1 MQCRLYGT
9 SIGGGDVNY
18 DSGEKLSIY
27 SLVFEQVVM
36 MPLPYHCFLPQA
48 EIIRPSRKREAQ
60 MAETNVAD
68 ALIEYLSSRGV
79 VNIFGVLAHTS
90 FAVGDAIARR
100 PHMKF
105 INAQHEGGAGN
116 MALGYARATKKP
128 AVCLVSAGGGATNIV
143 TPVAQ
148 AHKESVPLFVI
159 SSDIDTAAAAK
170 SPYSSFHGM
179 EHVRLFQP
187 ITKQSAKLERIEEL
201 GSLLDSLFRQTTRG
215 RQGPVFLI
223 VPEDLQHAHLPEPLS
238 FTPRAEPVA
247 PAIDATA
254 ARSAVDL
261 LLQAKTP
268 VVLAGTGV
276 DWAGAR
282 EEVRELAELLSLPV
296 AVSYTAKGVFPENHP
311 LALGC
316 LGFGSRPYSRKFF
329 QEADLILAL
338 GATFSE
344 GTTMRFGHEII
355 PGNAKIV
362 QIDTDPDE
370 LGSNYPTALS
380 IQADAKVALRAI
392 IDEVKKRQSKPA
404 GNRSRAEAI
413 KQAKEAWKNDVERK
427 PANNGLT
434 YESVMRTLNDLLTGN
449 EILTTSGMTGDTL
462 RGIDAVNPIIHAG
475 EFRAIGTA
483 LATAM
488 GVKLGRPEA
497 RVVCVTGDGSF
508 MMEQQELAT
517 AAYHKIPI
525 FVLILRNNAYGGMKR
540 DQMKSYDGRI
550 IGTELFIPDLPRLSE
565 LYGAKGFAVT
575 KKDQLKPVFQQALA
589 TDESVVVDVKLD

>member
-1 MQCRLYGT
+1 MAGT
-9 SIGGGDVNY
+9 NIADT
-18 DSGEKLSIY
+18 
-27 SLVFEQVVM
+27 LV
-36 MPLPYHCFLPQA
+36 
-48 EIIRPSRKREAQ
+48 
-60 MAETNVAD
+60 
-68 ALIEYLSSRGV
+68 EYLSSRGV
-79 VNIFGVLAHTS
+79 ENIFGVLAHTS
-90 FAVGDAIARR
+90 FAIGDAIAKR
-100 PHMKF
+100 PHMRF
-105 INAQHEGGAGN
+105 VNAQHEGGAGN

-143 TPVAQ
+143 TAVAQ
-148 AHKESVPLFVI
+148 AHKESVPMFVI
-159 SSDIDTAAAAK
+159 SSDIDTAASAK

-223 VPEDLQHAHLPEPLS
+223 IPEDLQHAHLPEPLS
-238 FTPRAEPVA
+238 FAPPTKPVA
-247 PAIDATA
+247 PAMDAVA
-254 ARSAVDL
+254 ARVAVDL

-282 EEVRELAELLSLPV
+282 GEVRELAELLLMPV

-316 LGFGSRPYSRKFF
+316 LGFGSRPYARKFF
-329 QEADLILAL
+329 QESDLILAL

-355 PGNAKIV
+355 PEKAKIV

-380 IQADAKVALRAI
+380 IQADARVALRAI
-392 IDEVKKRQSKPA
+392 IDEVKKRQPEPA
-404 GNRSRAEAI
+404 ANSSRAEAVQQS
-413 KQAKEAWKNDVERK
+413 KQAWKNEVERK

-434 YESVMRTLNDLLTGN
+434 YESVMRALNELLTGN

-488 GVKLGRPEA
+488 GVKLGRPNA
-497 RVVCVTGDGSF
+497 RVICVTGDGSF

-517 AAYHKIPI
+517 ATYHKIPI

-540 DQMKSYDGRI
+540 DQMKTYGGRV
-550 IGTELFIPDLPRLSE
+550 IGTELFIPDLAKLAE

-575 KKDQLKPVFQQALA
+575 RKEELKPVFQQALA
-589 TDESVVVDVKLD
+589 SDEFVVVDVKLD

>member
-1 MQCRLYGT
+1 M
-9 SIGGGDVNY
+9 
-18 DSGEKLSIY
+18 
-27 SLVFEQVVM
+27 
-36 MPLPYHCFLPQA
+36 
-48 EIIRPSRKREAQ
+48 
-60 MAETNVAD
+60 
-68 ALIEYLSSRGV
+68 
-79 VNIFGVLAHTS
+79 
-90 FAVGDAIARR
+90 
-100 PHMKF
+100 
-105 INAQHEGGAGN
+105 
-116 MALGYARATKKP
+116 
-128 AVCLVSAGGGATNIV
+128 
-143 TPVAQ
+143 
-148 AHKESVPLFVI
+148 FVI
-159 SSDIDTAAAAK
+159 SSDIDTAASAK

-201 GSLLDSLFRQTTRG
+201 GSLLDALFRQTTRG

-238 FTPRAEPVA
+238 FAPTAEPVA
-247 PAIDATA
+247 PALDAGA
-254 ARSAVDL
+254 ARVAVDL

-282 EEVRELAELLSLPV
+282 DEVRELAELLSMPV

-316 LGFGSRPYSRKFF
+316 LGFGSRPYARKFF
-329 QEADLILAL
+329 QESDLIVAL

-355 PGNAKIV
+355 PEKAKIV

-380 IQADAKVALRAI
+380 IQADAKIALRAI
-392 IDEVKKRQSKPA
+392 IDEVKKRQPKPA
-404 GNRSRAEAI
+404 ALRAEAVQ
-413 KQAKEAWKNDVERK
+413 QAKQAWKNEVERK

-434 YESVMRTLNDLLTGN
+434 YESVMQALNESLTGN

-462 RGIDAVNPIIHAG
+462 RGIDAVNPIVHAG

-483 LATAM
+483 LATAF
-488 GVKLGRPEA
+488 GVKLGRPDA
-497 RVVCVTGDGSF
+497 RVICVTGDGSF

-517 AAYHKIPI
+517 ARYHNIPVM
-525 FVLILRNNAYGGMKR
+525 VLILRNNAYGGMKR
-540 DQMKSYDGRI
+540 DQMKTYGGRV
-550 IGTELFIPDLPRLSE
+550 IGTELFIPDLPKLAE
-565 LYGAKGFAVT
+565 LYGAKGYSVT
-575 KKDQLKPVFQQALA
+575 KKEELKAVFQQALA
-589 TDESVVVDVKLD
+589 SDDFVVVDVKLD

>member
-1 MQCRLYGT
+1 MAGT
-9 SIGGGDVNY
+9 
-18 DSGEKLSIY
+18 
-27 SLVFEQVVM
+27 
-36 MPLPYHCFLPQA
+36 
-48 EIIRPSRKREAQ
+48 
-60 MAETNVAD
+60 TVAD
-68 ALIEYLSSRGV
+68 ALVEYLSSQGV
-79 VNIFGVLAHTS
+79 QLVFGVLAHTS
-90 FAVGDAIARR
+90 FEIGDAIAKR
-100 PHMKF
+100 PHMRF
-105 INAQHEGGAGN
+105 VNAQHEGGAGN

-128 AVCLVSAGGGATNIV
+128 AVCLVSAGGGATNLV

-159 SSDIDTAAAAK
+159 SSDIDTAASAK
-170 SPYSSFHGM
+170 GPYSSFHGM

-187 ITKQSAKLERIEEL
+187 ITKQSAKLERMEEL
-201 GSLLDSLFRQTTRG
+201 GSILDSLFRQTTRG

-223 VPEDLQHAHLPEPLS
+223 IPEDLQHARLPEPLS
-238 FTPRAEPVA
+238 FAPRMEPIA
-247 PAIDATA
+247 PAIDPGA
-254 ARSAVDL
+254 AAAAVDL
-261 LLQAKTP
+261 LLQAKAP

-282 EEVRELAELLSLPV
+282 NEVRELAELLSLPV
-296 AVSYTAKGVFPENHP
+296 AVSYTAKGVFPENHA

-316 LGFGSRPYSRKFF
+316 LGFGSRPYARRFF

-355 PGNAKIV
+355 PETAKIV

-392 IDEVKKRQSKPA
+392 IEEVNKRRSKLVTNGA
-404 GNRSRAEAI
+404 RAEAI
-413 KQAKEAWKNDVERK
+413 QRAKQAWRSEIEQN
-427 PANNGLT
+427 PANQGLT
-434 YESVMRTLNDLLTGN
+434 YASIMRALNELLTGN
-449 EILTTSGMTGDTL
+449 EILTTAGMTGDTL

-488 GVKLGRPEA
+488 GVKLGRPDA
-497 RVVCVTGDGSF
+497 RVICVTGDGSF

-517 AAYHKIPI
+517 AVYHKIPL

-540 DQMKSYDGRI
+540 DQMKTYGGRV
-550 IGTELFIPDLPRLSE
+550 IGTELFIPDLSKLAQ
-565 LYGAKGFAVT
+565 LYGAKGFSVT
-575 KKDQLKPVFQQALA
+575 RKEELQPVFQQAIGS
-589 TDESVVVDVKLD
+589 DELVLVDVKLD

>member
-1 MQCRLYGT
+1 MA
-9 SIGGGDVNY
+9 
-18 DSGEKLSIY
+18 DSS
-27 SLVFEQVVM
+27 
-36 MPLPYHCFLPQA
+36 
-48 EIIRPSRKREAQ
+48 
-60 MAETNVAD
+60 VAD
-68 ALIEYLSSRGV
+68 TVIEYLSSRSV
-79 VNIFGVLAHTS
+79 SHIFGVLAHTS
-90 FAVGDAIARR
+90 FALGDAIAKRT
-100 PHMKF
+100 HMRF
-105 INAQHEGGAGN
+105 VNAQHEGGAGN

-143 TPVAQ
+143 TAVAQ

-159 SSDIDTAAAAK
+159 SSDIDTAASAK
-170 SPYSSFHGM
+170 GPYSSFHGM

-187 ITKQSAKLERIEEL
+187 ITKQSAKLERVEEV
-201 GSLLDSLFRQTTRG
+201 GPLLDSLFRQTTRG

-223 VPEDLQHAHLPEPLS
+223 LPEDLQHASLPEPLS
-238 FTPRAEPVA
+238 LATTAEPIA
-247 PAIDATA
+247 PAMDAKA
-254 ARSAVDL
+254 AQAAVDL
-261 LLQAKTP
+261 LLQAKNP

-282 EEVRELAELLSLPV
+282 EEVIALAELLSLPV

-316 LGFGSRPYSRKFF
+316 LGFGSRPYARKFF
-329 QEADLILAL
+329 QDCDLILAL

-355 PGNAKIV
+355 PRDVKIV

-370 LGSNYPTALS
+370 LGSNYATALA
-380 IQADAKVALRAI
+380 IQADARIALRAI
-392 IDEVKKRQSKPA
+392 IEGVKTRQPKTPA
-404 GNRSRAEAI
+404 GGTRAQAI
-413 KQAKEAWKNDVERK
+413 QHAKQAWKNDVEQRS
-427 PANNGLT
+427 ASGGLT
-434 YESVMRTLNDLLTGN
+434 YESVMKVLNELLTGA

-488 GVKLGRPEA
+488 GVKLGRPGA
-497 RVVCVTGDGSF
+497 RVICVTGDGSF

-517 AAYHKIPI
+517 AAFHKIPV

-540 DQMKSYDGRI
+540 DQIKTYGGRV
-550 IGTELFIPDLPRLSE
+550 IGTELFIPDLPRLAE
-565 LYGAKGFAVT
+565 LYGAKGVRVT
-575 KKDQLKPVFQQALA
+575 RQEELKPVFQQALA
-589 TDESVVVDVKLD
+589 SDEFIVVDVKLN

>member
-1 MQCRLYGT
+1 
-9 SIGGGDVNY
+9 
-18 DSGEKLSIY
+18 
-27 SLVFEQVVM
+27 
-36 MPLPYHCFLPQA
+36 
-48 EIIRPSRKREAQ
+48 

-68 ALIEYLSSRGV
+68 ALVEYLSSRGV
-79 VNIFGVLAHTS
+79 QNIFGVLAHTS
-90 FAVGDAIARR
+90 FAIGDAIAKR
-100 PHMKF
+100 PHMRF
-105 INAQHEGGAGN
+105 VNAQHEGGAGN

-143 TPVAQ
+143 TAVAQ

-159 SSDIDTAAAAK
+159 SSDIDTAASAK

-201 GSLLDSLFRQTTRG
+201 GALLDSLFRQTTRG

-238 FTPRAEPVA
+238 FAPTGEPVA
-247 PAIDATA
+247 PAMDAAA
-254 ARSAVDL
+254 ARVAVDL

-276 DWAGAR
+276 DWARAR
-282 EEVRELAELLSLPV
+282 DEVRELAELLSMPV

-316 LGFGSRPYSRKFF
+316 LGFGSRPYARKFF
-329 QEADLILAL
+329 QESDLILAL

-355 PGNAKIV
+355 PEKAKIV

-370 LGSNYPTALS
+370 LGGNYPTALS
-380 IQADAKVALRAI
+380 IQADAKIALRAI
-392 IDEVKKRQSKPA
+392 IDEVKKRQPKPA
-404 GNRSRAEAI
+404 ANGSRAEAVQ
-413 KQAKEAWKNDVERK
+413 QAKQAWKNEVERK

-434 YESVMRTLNDLLTGN
+434 YESVMKTLNDLLTGN

-462 RGIDAVNPIIHAG
+462 RGIDAVNPVIHAG

-488 GVKLGRPEA
+488 GVKLGRPDA
-497 RVVCVTGDGSF
+497 RVICVTGDGSF

-517 AAYHKIPI
+517 ATYHKIPI

-540 DQMKSYDGRI
+540 DQMKTYGGRV
-550 IGTELFIPDLPRLSE
+550 IGTELFIPDLPKLAE

-575 KKDQLKPVFQQALA
+575 RKEELKPVFQQALA
-589 TDESVVVDVKLD
+589 SDEFVVVDVKLD

>member
-1 MQCRLYGT
+1 
-9 SIGGGDVNY
+9 
-18 DSGEKLSIY
+18 
-27 SLVFEQVVM
+27 
-36 MPLPYHCFLPQA
+36 
-48 EIIRPSRKREAQ
+48 

-68 ALIEYLSSRGV
+68 ALVEYLSARGV
-79 VNIFGVLAHTS
+79 THVFGVLAHTS
-90 FAVGDAIARR
+90 FAIGDAIARR

-105 INAQHEGGAGN
+105 VNAQHEGGAGN
-116 MALGYARATKKP
+116 MALGYARAAKKP

-159 SSDIDTAAAAK
+159 SSDIDTAASAK
-170 SPYSSFHGM
+170 GPFSSFHGM

-187 ITKQSAKLERIEEL
+187 ITKQSVRLERVEEL
-201 GSLLDSLFRQTTRG
+201 GSIVNSLFRQTTRG

-238 FTPRAEPVA
+238 FAPGAEPVA
-247 PAIDATA
+247 PAMAAGA
-254 ARSAVDL
+254 ARAAVDL

-282 EEVRELAELLSLPV
+282 AEVCELAELLSLPV
-296 AVSYTAKGVFPENHP
+296 AASYTAKGVYPENHP

-316 LGFGSRPYSRKFF
+316 LGFGSRPYARKFF
-329 QEADLILAL
+329 QESDLILAL
-338 GATFSE
+338 GTTFSE
-344 GTTMRFGHEII
+344 GTTMRFGHDII
-355 PGNAKIV
+355 PEKAKIV

-370 LGSNYPTALS
+370 LGRNYPTALS
-380 IQADAKVALRAI
+380 IQADAKIALRAI
-392 IDEVKKRQSKPA
+392 IDEVQQRRPA
-404 GNRSRAEAI
+404 PVTSGGRAHAIQEA
-413 KQAKEAWKNDVERK
+413 KQAWRSEIERN
-427 PANNGLT
+427 PGNNGLT
-434 YESVMRTLNDLLTGN
+434 YASVMRALNDRLTGN

-488 GVKLGRPEA
+488 GVKLARPES
-497 RVVCVTGDGSF
+497 RVICVTGDGSL

-517 AAYHKIPI
+517 AAYHKIPL

-540 DQMKSYDGRI
+540 DQMKTYDGRV
-550 IGTELFIPDLPRLSE
+550 IGTELFIPDLPRLAE
-565 LYGAKGFAVT
+565 LYGAKGLAVT
-575 KKDQLKPVFQQALA
+575 RKDHLESVFQGALA
-589 TDESVVVDVKLD
+589 ADDFVVVDVKLDS

>member
-1 MQCRLYGT
+1 
-9 SIGGGDVNY
+9 
-18 DSGEKLSIY
+18 
-27 SLVFEQVVM
+27 
-36 MPLPYHCFLPQA
+36 
-48 EIIRPSRKREAQ
+48 

-68 ALIEYLSSRGV
+68 TLVEYLSCKNVRH
-79 VNIFGVLAHTS
+79 IFGVLAHTS
-90 FAVGDAIARR
+90 FAIGDAIAKR
-100 PHMKF
+100 PHMSF

-143 TPVAQ
+143 TAVAQ

-159 SSDIDTAAAAK
+159 SSDIDTAASAK
-170 SPYSSFHGM
+170 GAYSSFHGM

-187 ITKQSAKLERIEEL
+187 ITKQSAKLERVEEL
-201 GSLLDSLFRQTTRG
+201 GSLLDTLFRQTTRG

-223 VPEDLQHAHLPEPLS
+223 VPEDLQHENLPEPLS
-238 FTPRAEPVA
+238 FTPTAEPVA
-247 PAIDATA
+247 PAMDAGA
-254 ARSAVDL
+254 AQAAVDL
-261 LLQAKTP
+261 LLRANTP

-276 DWAGAR
+276 DWAGAS

-329 QEADLILAL
+329 QESDLILAL

-355 PGNAKIV
+355 PEKAKII
-362 QIDTDPDE
+362 QIDTDPEE

-380 IQADAKVALRAI
+380 IQADAKIALRAI
-392 IDEVKKRQSKPA
+392 IDGVKSRQPKA
-404 GNRSRAEAI
+404 NDARAQAI
-413 KQAKEAWKNDVERK
+413 QRAKQAWKNDLDEK
-427 PANNGLT
+427 TSKSGLT
-434 YESVMRTLNDLLTGN
+434 YESVMKVLNELLTGN

-462 RGIDAVNPIIHAG
+462 RGIDAVTPIIHAG

-488 GVKLGRPEA
+488 GVKLGRPDA
-497 RVVCVTGDGSF
+497 RVICVTGDGSF

-517 AAYHKIPI
+517 ATYHKIPV
-525 FVLILRNNAYGGMKR
+525 FVLILRNKAYGGMKR
-540 DQMKSYDGRI
+540 DQIKTYGGRV
-550 IGTELFIPDLPRLSE
+550 IGTELFIPDLPRLAE

-575 KKDQLKPVFQQALA
+575 RKEELRPVFQQALA
-589 TDESVVVDVKLD
+589 TDEFVVVDVKLD

>member
-1 MQCRLYGT
+1 
-9 SIGGGDVNY
+9 
-18 DSGEKLSIY
+18 
-27 SLVFEQVVM
+27 
-36 MPLPYHCFLPQA
+36 
-48 EIIRPSRKREAQ
+48 

-68 ALIEYLSSRGV
+68 ALVEYLSSRGV
-79 VNIFGVLAHTS
+79 RNIFGVLAHTS
-90 FAVGDAIARR
+90 FAIGDAIAKR
-100 PHMKF
+100 PHMRF
-105 INAQHEGGAGN
+105 VNAQHEGGAGN
-116 MALGYARATKKP
+116 MALGYARATKQP

-143 TPVAQ
+143 TAVAQ

-159 SSDIDTAAAAK
+159 SSDIDTAASAK
-170 SPYSSFHGM
+170 GAFSSFHGM

-187 ITKQSAKLERIEEL
+187 ITKQSAKLERVEEL
-201 GSLLDSLFRQTTRG
+201 GSLLDSLFHQTTRG

-238 FTPRAEPVA
+238 FTPSAEPVA
-247 PAIDATA
+247 PAMDARA
-254 ARSAVDL
+254 AQSAVDL

-276 DWAGAR
+276 DWSGAHA
-282 EEVRELAELLSLPV
+282 ELRELADLLSLPV

-355 PGNAKIV
+355 PEKAKIV

-370 LGSNYPTALS
+370 LGRNYPTALS
-380 IQADAKVALRAI
+380 IQADAKVALRGI
-392 IDEVKKRQSKPA
+392 IDEVKKRQPKPA
-404 GNRSRAEAI
+404 ADGGRAEAI
-413 KQAKEAWKNDVERK
+413 RQARQAWRNEVEQN
-427 PANNGLT
+427 PANKNLT
-434 YESVMRTLNDLLTGN
+434 YASVMTALNDLLTGN

-462 RGIDAVNPIIHAG
+462 RGIDAMNPIIHAG

-488 GVKLGRPEA
+488 GVKLGRPDT
-497 RVVCVTGDGSF
+497 RVICVTGDGSF

-517 AAYHKIPI
+517 ATYHKIPV

-540 DQMKSYDGRI
+540 DQMKTYQGRI
-550 IGTELFIPDLPRLSE
+550 IGTELFIPELAKLAE
-565 LYGAKGFAVT
+565 LYGAKGFSVT
-575 KKDQLKPVFQQALA
+575 RKEELKPVFQQALA
-589 TDESVVVDVKLD
+589 SDEFVVVDVKLD

>member
-1 MQCRLYGT
+1 
-9 SIGGGDVNY
+9 
-18 DSGEKLSIY
+18 
-27 SLVFEQVVM
+27 
-36 MPLPYHCFLPQA
+36 
-48 EIIRPSRKREAQ
+48 

-68 ALIEYLSSRGV
+68 ALVEYLSSRGV
-79 VNIFGVLAHTS
+79 ENIFGVLAHTS
-90 FAVGDAIARR
+90 FAIGDAIAKR

-116 MALGYARATKKP
+116 MALGYARATRKP

-143 TPVAQ
+143 TAVAQ

-159 SSDIDTAAAAK
+159 SSDIDTAASAK

-223 VPEDLQHAHLPEPLS
+223 VPEDLQHENLPEPLS
-238 FTPRAEPVA
+238 FAPTAEPVA
-247 PAIDATA
+247 PAMDSRA
-254 ARSAVDL
+254 AEAAVDL

-296 AVSYTAKGVFPENHP
+296 AVSYTAKGVFPDNHP

-329 QEADLILAL
+329 QESDLILAL

-355 PGNAKIV
+355 PEKARII

-380 IQADAKVALRAI
+380 IQADAKVALRGI
-392 IDEVKKRQSKPA
+392 IDAIKKRQPKPPA
-404 GNRSRAEAI
+404 NGARAEAI
-413 KQAKEAWKNDVERK
+413 QRATQAWREETDQK
-427 PANNGLT
+427 PANKGLT
-434 YESVMRTLNDLLTGN
+434 YESVMRALNDLLTGN
-449 EILTTSGMTGDTL
+449 EILTTSGITGDTL

-488 GVKLGRPEA
+488 GVKLGRPDA
-497 RVVCVTGDGSF
+497 RVICVTGDGSF

-517 AAYHKIPI
+517 ATYHKIPI

-540 DQMKSYDGRI
+540 DQMKTYGGRV
-550 IGTELFIPDLPRLSE
+550 IGTELFIPDLPKLAE

-575 KKDQLKPVFQQALA
+575 KKEELKPVFQKALA
-589 TDESVVVDVKLD
+589 SDDFVVVDVKLD

>member
-1 MQCRLYGT
+1 
-9 SIGGGDVNY
+9 
-18 DSGEKLSIY
+18 
-27 SLVFEQVVM
+27 
-36 MPLPYHCFLPQA
+36 
-48 EIIRPSRKREAQ
+48 

-68 ALIEYLSSRGV
+68 ALVEYLSSRGV
-79 VNIFGVLAHTS
+79 RNIFGVLAHTS
-90 FAVGDAIARR
+90 FAIGDAIAKR

-105 INAQHEGGAGN
+105 VNAQHEGGAGN

-143 TPVAQ
+143 TAVAQ

-170 SPYSSFHGM
+170 GPYSSFHGM

-187 ITKQSAKLERIEEL
+187 ITKQSAKLERVEEL

-238 FTPRAEPVA
+238 FAPTAEPVA
-247 PAIDATA
+247 PAMDSRA
-254 ARSAVDL
+254 AEAAVDL
-261 LLQAKTP
+261 LLQAKSP

-329 QEADLILAL
+329 QESDLILAL

-355 PGNAKIV
+355 PEKAKII

-370 LGSNYPTALS
+370 LGQNYPTALA
-380 IQADAKVALRAI
+380 IQADAKIALRAI
-392 IDEVKKRQSKPA
+392 IDGAKKRQPKA
-404 GNRSRAEAI
+404 AANGDRAEAI
-413 KQAKEAWKNDVERK
+413 KQAKDAWKNEVERK

-434 YESVMRTLNDLLTGN
+434 YESVMRVLNGLLTGN

-462 RGIDAVNPIIHAG
+462 RGIDSVNPIIHAG

-488 GVKLGRPEA
+488 GVKLGRPDA
-497 RVVCVTGDGSF
+497 RVISVTGDGSF

-517 AAYHKIPI
+517 ATYHKIPI

-540 DQMKSYDGRI
+540 DQMKTYGGRI
-550 IGTELFIPDLPRLSE
+550 IGTELFIPDLPKLAE

-575 KKDQLKPVFQQALA
+575 RNEQLKPIFQQALA
-589 TDESVVVDVKLD
+589 SDEFVIVDVKLD

>member
-1 MQCRLYGT
+1 
-9 SIGGGDVNY
+9 
-18 DSGEKLSIY
+18 
-27 SLVFEQVVM
+27 
-36 MPLPYHCFLPQA
+36 
-48 EIIRPSRKREAQ
+48 
-60 MAETNVAD
+60 MAETNIAD
-68 ALIEYLSSRGV
+68 TLVEYLSSRGV
-79 VNIFGVLAHTS
+79 ENIFGVLAHTS
-90 FAVGDAIARR
+90 FAIGDAIAKR

-143 TPVAQ
+143 TAVAQ

-159 SSDIDTAAAAK
+159 SSDIDTAASAK
-170 SPYSSFHGM
+170 SSYSSFHGM

-187 ITKQSAKLERIEEL
+187 ITKQSAKLERVEEL

-223 VPEDLQHAHLPEPLS
+223 VPEDLQHANMPEPLS
-238 FTPRAEPVA
+238 FAPTAEPVA
-247 PAIDATA
+247 PAMDGAA
-254 ARSAVDL
+254 ARVAVDL

-282 EEVRELAELLSLPV
+282 DEVRELAELLSMPV

-316 LGFGSRPYSRKFF
+316 LGFGSRPYARKFF

-355 PGNAKIV
+355 PEKAKIV

-380 IQADAKVALRAI
+380 IQADARIALRAI
-392 IDEVKKRQSKPA
+392 IDEVKKRQPK
-404 GNRSRAEAI
+404 AEATGGRTEAI
-413 KQAKEAWKNDVERK
+413 QKTKQAWKNQIEQK
-427 PANNGLT
+427 TATGGLT
-434 YESVMRTLNDLLTGN
+434 YESVMRTLNELLTGN

-488 GVKLGRPEA
+488 GVKLGRPDA
-497 RVVCVTGDGSF
+497 RVICVTGDGSF

-517 AAYHKIPI
+517 ATYHKIPV

-540 DQMKSYDGRI
+540 DQMKTYGGRV
-550 IGTELFIPDLPRLSE
+550 IGTELFIPDLAKLAD

-575 KKDQLKPVFQQALA
+575 RKEELKPVLQQALA
-589 TDESVVVDVKLD
+589 ADEFVVVDVKLD

>member
-1 MQCRLYGT
+1 
-9 SIGGGDVNY
+9 
-18 DSGEKLSIY
+18 
-27 SLVFEQVVM
+27 
-36 MPLPYHCFLPQA
+36 
-48 EIIRPSRKREAQ
+48 

-68 ALIEYLSSRGV
+68 ALVEYLSSRGV
-79 VNIFGVLAHTS
+79 QNIFGVLAHTS
-90 FAVGDAIARR
+90 FAIGDAIARR
-100 PHMKF
+100 PHMRF

-128 AVCLVSAGGGATNIV
+128 AVCLVSAGGGATNIA
-143 TPVAQ
+143 TAVAQ

-159 SSDIDTAAAAK
+159 SSDIDTAASAK
-170 SPYSSFHGM
+170 GPFSSFHGM

-187 ITKQSAKLERIEEL
+187 ITKHSAKLERVEEL
-201 GSLLDSLFRQTTRG
+201 APLLDSLFRQTTRG

-223 VPEDLQHAHLPEPLS
+223 VPEDLQHAPLPEPLS
-238 FTPRAEPVA
+238 FAPSAEPVA
-247 PAIDATA
+247 PAMDEGA
-254 ARSAVDL
+254 AKAAVDL
-261 LLQAKTP
+261 LLQATRP

-316 LGFGSRPYSRKFF
+316 LGFGSRPYARKFF

-355 PGNAKIV
+355 PENARII

-370 LGSNYPTALS
+370 LGRNYPTALS
-380 IQADAKVALRAI
+380 ITADAKIALRAI
-392 IDEVKKRQSKPA
+392 IDEAKKRRPEPA
-404 GNRSRAEAI
+404 ANGGRAQAI
-413 KQAKEAWKNDVERK
+413 RQAKQAWGSEIEQK
-427 PANNGLT
+427 PANKGLT
-434 YESVMRTLNDLLTGN
+434 YESVMRALNNLLTGN

-488 GVKLGRPEA
+488 GVKLGRPDA
-497 RVVCVTGDGSF
+497 RVICVTGDGSF

-517 AAYHKIPI
+517 SAYHKIPV

-540 DQMKSYDGRI
+540 DQIKTYQGRV
-550 IGTELFIPDLPRLSE
+550 IGTELFIPDLSRLAE
-565 LYGAKGFAVT
+565 LYEAKGFAVT
-575 KKDQLKPVFQQALA
+575 RKEDLKPVFQQALA
-589 TDESVVVDVKLD
+589 SDDFVVVDVKLD

>member
-1 MQCRLYGT
+1 M
-9 SIGGGDVNY
+9 
-18 DSGEKLSIY
+18 
-27 SLVFEQVVM
+27 
-36 MPLPYHCFLPQA
+36 
-48 EIIRPSRKREAQ
+48 AQ
-60 MAETNVAD
+60 TNVAD
-68 ALIEYLSSRGV
+68 TLVEYLSSKNVRH
-79 VNIFGVLAHTS
+79 IFGVLAHTS
-90 FAVGDAIARR
+90 FAIGDAIAKR
-100 PHMKF
+100 PHMSF

-116 MALGYARATKKP
+116 MALGYARATKQP

-143 TPVAQ
+143 TAVAQ

-159 SSDIDTAAAAK
+159 SSDIDTAASAK
-170 SPYSSFHGM
+170 GAYSSFHGM

-187 ITKQSAKLERIEEL
+187 ITKQSAKLERVEEL
-201 GSLLDSLFRQTTRG
+201 GSLLDTLFRQTTRG

-223 VPEDLQHAHLPEPLS
+223 VPEDLQHENLPEPLS
-238 FTPRAEPVA
+238 FTPTAEPVA
-247 PAIDATA
+247 PAMDAGA
-254 ARSAVDL
+254 AQAAVDL

-296 AVSYTAKGVFPENHP
+296 AVSYTAKGVFPENHT

-329 QEADLILAL
+329 QESDLILAL

-355 PGNAKIV
+355 PEKAKII

-380 IQADAKVALRAI
+380 IQADAKIALRAI
-392 IDEVKKRQSKPA
+392 IDGVKSRQPKA
-404 GNRSRAEAI
+404 NGARTQAI
-413 KQAKEAWKNDVERK
+413 QQAKQAWKRDLDEK
-427 PANNGLT
+427 TAKSGLT
-434 YESVMRTLNDLLTGN
+434 YESVMKVLNELLTGK

-462 RGIDAVNPIIHAG
+462 RGIDAVTPIIHAG

-488 GVKLGRPEA
+488 GVKLGRPDA
-497 RVVCVTGDGSF
+497 RVICVTGDGSF

-517 AAYHKIPI
+517 ATYHKIPV

-540 DQMKSYDGRI
+540 DQMKTYGGRV
-550 IGTELFIPDLPRLSE
+550 IGTELFIPDLSRLAE

-575 KKDQLKPVFQQALA
+575 RKEELKPVFQQALA
-589 TDESVVVDVKLD
+589 TDEFVIVDVKLD